1 LLRLPAVKDNAAM
14 QTEPPEAEPPKRK
27 RRWFQFSLLSLL
39 IFTMA
44 CAVGAAWVAREMERK
59 RIRAL
64 EEKAHEELRAMVKPV
79 ANMPYRVTRP

>member
-1 LLRLPAVKDNAAM
+1 MILTV
-14 QTEPPEAEPPKRK
+14 
-27 RRWFQFSLLSLL
+27 
-39 IFTMA
+39 A

-79 ANMPYRVTRP
+79 ANMPYGIMRR

>member
-1 LLRLPAVKDNAAM
+1 M
-14 QTEPPEAEPPKRK
+14 ESEPLKTDPPKRK
-27 RRWFQFSLLSLL
+27 RRWFQFSLRTLL
-39 IFTMA
+39 ILTVA

-79 ANMPYRVTRP
+79 ANIPYGIMRR

>member
-1 LLRLPAVKDNAAM
+1 M
-14 QTEPPEAEPPKRK
+14 QAEPPKADPPKPK
-27 RRWFQFSLLSLL
+27 RRWFQFSLRTLL
-39 IFTMA
+39 ILTVA

-79 ANMPYRVTRP
+79 ANMPYGIMRR

>member
-1 LLRLPAVKDNAAM
+1 LVRLPGPADNAAM
-14 QTEPPEAEPPKRK
+14 QTEPPKAEPPKRK
-27 RRWFQFSLLSLL
+27 RRWFQFSFRTLL
-39 IFTMA
+39 ILTVP

-79 ANMPYRVTRP
+79 ANMPCGIMRR